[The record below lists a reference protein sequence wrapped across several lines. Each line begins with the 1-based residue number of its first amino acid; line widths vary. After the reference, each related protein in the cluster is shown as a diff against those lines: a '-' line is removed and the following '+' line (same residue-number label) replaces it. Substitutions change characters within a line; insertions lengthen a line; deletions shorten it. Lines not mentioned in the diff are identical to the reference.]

1 MLLWVSDMHTVL
13 DLTLIYFVQ
22 ITLDTIMQSTGLSA
36 ARASRLLFLCLHL
49 PSEVQHAT
57 AFKGRDRLVSGCQL
71 CQSLTWLCSPE
82 LSPPLSLSRS
92 PTSTTLTSILCQSQ
106 GLECSLLLGRNVSC
120 SRIPHCLLGSS
131 WQSNYPTRYQIVKMK
146 KCLIALGQSLWAVRR

>member
-1 MLLWVSDMHTVL
+1 
-13 DLTLIYFVQ
+13 
-22 ITLDTIMQSTGLSA
+22 MQSTGLSA

-82 LSPPLSLSRS
+82 LSPPLSLSHLDHAHLHIMSVTR
-92 PTSTTLTSILCQSQ
+92 TRMFIVAWSQ
-106 GLECSLLLGRNVSC
+106 RQLL
-120 SRIPHCLLGSS
+120 
-131 WQSNYPTRYQIVKMK
+131 
-146 KCLIALGQSLWAVRR
+146 